1 MRKRKDGAKRL
12 LDMRASY
19 SDEVQN
25 RFVRQ
30 FRDIAPLGASADYHL
45 RDGREY
51 YRLMEIA
58 RAIARKDDIV
68 GQGVRRLVS
77 NIMQQGPVL
86 NTATGVESL
95 DAYLRDKWAQW
106 ASDADQCDASRQSD
120 LLAMAYQVL
129 EGSIVDGDIW
139 ALLTRDG
146 GIQLIEA
153 HRVRSPVNKTDNTFL
168 GVTLN
173 AMREQQAIYVAIEP
187 VVPDYAYNES
197 QALVKLPVRAQ
208 SGRRQVLHFA
218 LRRRPGQTRGVT
230 ALAPI
235 LSTITQH
242 GDLQF
247 AQLIKAQSAAAYAIL
262 HEYEQGVDVPSAD
275 ATMGDSSATSYSD
288 GIIEEMELGPAMEY
302 FGVPGERLSGFSPNI
317 PNSEFFPH
325 TKLIMTFIAVNLD
338 MPLNL
343 LLLDPSDTN
352 FSGWRGATDQAQR
365 AWAYKQR
372 QIIKGWYSPIYSW
385 KVDQWAKTDP
395 YVKRF
400 AELPTLLRHEFNP
413 PYWPY
418 IEPLKDAQGDAL
430 IVERRL
436 NSRRKLLARRGLDIE
451 EVDRE
456 NLEDQARLFRMAMQ
470 ATEDISAQYPWAN
483 LDWRELLN
491 GPQATASAPALVR
504 EEADGEDD
512 DEQQ

>member
-1 MRKRKDGAKRL
+1 MARRKDRAKTL
-12 LDMRASY
+12 PQMRASY

-30 FRDIAPLGASADYHL
+30 YRDIAPLGSSADYHL
-45 RDGREY
+45 RYEQEY

-58 RAIARKDDIV
+58 RAIARKDDVV

-86 NTATGVESL
+86 NPNTGVEEL
-95 DAYLRDKWAQW
+95 DAYLHQKWADW
-106 ASDADQCDASRQSD
+106 SNDPEQCDASRQSD
-120 LLAMAYQVL
+120 LLTMAYQVL
-129 EGSIVDGDIW
+129 EAGIVDGDIW
-139 ALLTRDG
+139 ALLTRNG
-146 GIQLIEA
+146 NVQLIEA
-153 HRVRSPVNKTDNTFL
+153 HRVRTPPGKTDDTFL
-168 GVTLN
+168 GVALN
-173 AMREQQAIYVAIEP
+173 TMREQRAIWVALES
-187 VVPDYAYNES
+187 VVPDYRYGEDM
-197 QALVKLPVRAQ
+197 VKLPVRAE

-235 LSTITQH
+235 LGTITQH

-247 AQLIKAQSAAAYAIL
+247 AQLVKAQCAAAYAIL
-262 HEYEQGVDVPSAD
+262 HEYEQGIDVPGVD
-275 ATMGDSSATSYSD
+275 ATMGDSSSIGYTGGSVD
-288 GIIEEMELGPAMEY
+288 EMELGPAMEY

-372 QIIKGWYSPIYSW
+372 QIIKSWYSPLYSW
-385 KVDQWAKTDP
+385 KVEQWAKTDP

-400 AELPTLLRHEFNP
+400 AGAPGLLRHEFNP

-456 NLEDQARLFRMAMQ
+456 NIADQARLFRLAMET
-470 ATEDISAQYPWAN
+470 AEKIGEQYPWAN
-483 LDWRELLN
+483 LDWRELLT
-491 GPQATASAPALVR
+491 GPQATVSAPALAR
-504 EEADGEDD
+504 EEPDGDEDE
-512 DEQQ
+512 EQ